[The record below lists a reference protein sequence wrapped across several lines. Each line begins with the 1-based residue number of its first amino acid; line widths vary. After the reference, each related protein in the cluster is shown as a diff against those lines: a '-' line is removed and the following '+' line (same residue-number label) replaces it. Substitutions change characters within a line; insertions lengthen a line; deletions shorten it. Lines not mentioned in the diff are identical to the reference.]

1 MIQGLYKS
9 KNWDD
14 VDGRAERNTAL
25 IMRQLDG
32 DSDGT
37 LTEAEFI
44 EIASRDDL
52 ICLIFGNELETQ

>member
-14 VDGRAERNTAL
+14 VDARAESNADYIL
-25 IMRQLDG
+25 KQLDG

-37 LTEAEFI
+37 LTEEEFI

-52 ICLIFGNELETQ
+52 VSLVFGNELETQ